1 MYKVFN
7 RGTPLVEEVPHGPGC
22 LAGLAEGSGTGNADR
37 GSKTV
42 LGLDQTAFLKVH
54 GNRRNAYQP
63 RKPETTLGQ
72 VGRKVPRDRRGQH
85 HPALP
90 KPPMPGA

>member
-1 MYKVFN
+1 MDQDAFRVLL
-7 RGTPLVEEVPHGPGC
+7 REAVRETLTEV
-22 LAGLAEGSGTGNADR
+22 L
-37 GSKTV
+37 KTV

-54 GNRRNAYQP
+54 GNRRNAYHP